1 MNIGELIS
9 AWEKDY
15 SWVGKTPNPF
25 IKKDVCIL
33 PNPCIPTEVVIY
45 LSITDNTLFVDGKLE
60 PFVRSMQFIT
70 FGQGNAGL
78 NKNGDAVRLKSELEQ
93 FTNST
98 IREREEQIKE
108 WEGKGMRI
116 ETSNPLMWKDFK

>member
-9 AWEKDY
+9 AWEKDD

-25 IKKDVCIL
+25 IKKDVRIL
-33 PNPCIPTEVVIY
+33 PNPCIPNEVVIY
-45 LSITDNTLFVDGKLE
+45 LSITDSTL
-60 PFVRSMQFIT
+60 
-70 FGQGNAGL
+70 FGQGNAEL
-78 NKNGDAVRLKSELEQ
+78 NTNGDTYRLKSELEQ

-98 IREREEQIKE
+98 IQEREEQIKE
-108 WEGKGMRI
+108 WEEKGMKI

>member
-25 IKKDVCIL
+25 IKKEVRIL
-33 PNPCIPTEVVIY
+33 PNPYTPNEVVIY
-45 LSITDNTLFVDGKLE
+45 LSITDSTLFVDGKLE
-60 PFVRSMQFIT
+60 PFMRSMQFTT
-70 FGQGNAGL
+70 FAQGDAGL
-78 NKNGDAVRLKSELEQ
+78 NKNGDAVRLKSKLEQ

-98 IREREEQIKE
+98 IQEREEQIKE
-108 WEGKGMRI
+108 WESKGMRI